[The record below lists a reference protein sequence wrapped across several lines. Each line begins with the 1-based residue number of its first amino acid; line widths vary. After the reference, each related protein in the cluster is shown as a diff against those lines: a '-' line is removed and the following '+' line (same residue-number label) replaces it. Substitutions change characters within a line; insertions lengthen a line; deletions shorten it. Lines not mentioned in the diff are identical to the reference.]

1 MDIHKPHAAKSWR
14 EFFIEIGTIV
24 IGILIALGLEQA
36 IENYHANQ
44 KTDEARQAIAA
55 ELRFNI
61 AKAKRVVE
69 MQDCSERQLAA
80 LADAIG
86 KGDRAEVRR
95 QVDTLRLPVPITW
108 TDAAWR
114 TALASDASDRF
125 NEEERH
131 WLPVVYE
138 VVNTIRAKQDLYA
151 VAGGRLQVVAQSGL
165 SNSGSAGSAELS
177 DLAEMTSALRDMQGT
192 TGALAS
198 FGKRSG
204 FSLVAASQA
213 DLDALPNPTQVAD
226 CKAAAAALGP
236 AAKG

>member
-14 EFFIEIGTIV
+14 EFLIEIGTIV

-44 KTDEARQAIAA
+44 KTEEARQAIAA

-69 MQDCSERQLAA
+69 MRDCSERQLAA

-95 QVDTLRLPVPITW
+95 QVDALRLPVPITW

-125 NEEERH
+125 SEQERRYA
-131 WLPVVYE
+131 PVVYE
-138 VVNTIRAKQDLYA
+138 VVNIINANQNRY
-151 VAGGRLQVVAQSGL
+151 VVSGGRLQVVAQSGL
-165 SNSGSAGSAELS
+165 SNSGSAESAELS
-177 DLAEMTSALRDMQGT
+177 DLAEMTSALRGME
-192 TGALAS
+192 GAAQ
-198 FGKRSG
+198 
-204 FSLVAASQA
+204 SLVAFKVGNSVDLGEGRA
-213 DLDALPNPTQVAD
+213 DPIELPSPTQVAD
-226 CKAAAAALGP
+226 CKAAAGALGP
-236 AAKG
+236 AAKS